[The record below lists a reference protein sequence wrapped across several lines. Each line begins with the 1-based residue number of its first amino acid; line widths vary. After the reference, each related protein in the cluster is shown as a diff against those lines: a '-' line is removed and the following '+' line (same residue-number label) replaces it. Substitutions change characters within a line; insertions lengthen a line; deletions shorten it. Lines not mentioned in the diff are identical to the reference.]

1 MMSLL
6 SANECDTL
14 DQPLHSVMK
23 SCKYGSKPQRR
34 SIINLFKRFVS
45 IQLMLTV
52 LMVPIG
58 LDAFMFGK
66 GAPFSTTPNPRH
78 FSNHVKVNSIM
89 PHYHGEGRLPTIQM
103 QAKKQHEDEE
113 RDKVLALLMSNW
125 IQDVNILEVRLDAT
139 LASCYGLCRF
149 LILDITTGAK
159 DVPGWQLSDF
169 IMLGGAFSSCIVL
182 ASIWCLI
189 GIALGIF
196 EFDTEGSNSL
206 KIILNALI
214 AGPIWILLEV
224 AFGWPPGGVIAAND
238 FKSVLD
244 TMGLASLV
252 ATGTIGLAS
261 IMCFGRISTSRWM

>member
-1 MMSLL
+1 
-6 SANECDTL
+6 
-14 DQPLHSVMK
+14 
-23 SCKYGSKPQRR
+23 
-34 SIINLFKRFVS
+34 
-45 IQLMLTV
+45 
-52 LMVPIG
+52 
-58 LDAFMFGK
+58 
-66 GAPFSTTPNPRH
+66 
-78 FSNHVKVNSIM
+78 
-89 PHYHGEGRLPTIQM
+89 
-103 QAKKQHEDEE
+103 
-113 RDKVLALLMSNW
+113 
-125 IQDVNILEVRLDAT
+125 
-139 LASCYGLCRF
+139 
-149 LILDITTGAK
+149 
-159 DVPGWQLSDF
+159 
-169 IMLGGAFSSCIVL
+169 MLGGAFSSCIVL

-206 KIILNALI
+206 KIILNAFI